1 MPRWPANSMVV
12 SPAASDFADFLL
24 GAPHGANR
32 SLHFAD
38 TNQVGGNFISLF
50 AQDNVKFTP
59 NVSVNAGMRW
69 EYRRPAVDKHDNYV
83 TLVPTGPKFSGP
95 GNATLVTAAPN
106 AQNDSFCT
114 DPAYSYL
121 TTTDG
126 RCLIATSAQ
135 RAQLGFTG
143 RTQQSLIFPVHHD
156 FAPRLGVVW
165 RPTASDKLVLRS
177 GYGIFYDLPNFNNQ
191 HFVDNNP
198 VFSPSQTVYYAPRDR
213 RRL

>member
-1 MPRWPANSMVV
+1 MLGEQAAYSPHGELDFNGQYAALAGELNGGV
-12 SPAASDFADFLL
+12 SSASDLADFLL

-38 TNQVGGNFISLF
+38 TNQVGGNFMSFF

-59 NVSVNAGMRW
+59 NVSVNAGLRW
-69 EYRRPAVDKHDNYV
+69 EYRRPSVDKHNNFV

-95 GNATLVTAAPN
+95 GNATLVTAAPDT
-106 AQNDSFCT
+106 QNDSFCT

-126 RCLIATSAQ
+126 RCLIATSDQ

-143 RTQQSLIFPVHHD
+143 RTRRTLIFPVHG
-156 FAPRLGVVW
+156 FPPRLGIVW
-165 RPTASDKLVLRS
+165 RPTASGQTRAAHRIRHLLR
-177 GYGIFYDLPNFNNQ
+177 P
-191 HFVDNNP
+191 
-198 VFSPSQTVYYAPRDR
+198 A
-213 RRL
+213 